1 MHLDHVFIEIESAVD
16 NQVRIGAPELAE
28 VAAEL
33 MLALRPALERT
44 IIGVVEEAAT
54 EVSAQLIGQRVDVRL
69 DNGSPVLVVTDENRR
84 DRPADP
90 QELEARVTLRLPSSL
105 KTLIEESASTSGDS
119 INTWVVDALRTR
131 AGRRTAGSHVEETI
145 EL

>member
-1 MHLDHVFIEIESAVD
+1 MHLDHAFIEIESAVD

-44 IIGVVEEAAT
+44 LIGVVEEAAT

-69 DNGSPVLVVTDENRR
+69 DNGSPVLVVSDERKE
-84 DRPADP
+84 RPADP
-90 QELEARVTLRLPSSL
+90 EELEARVTLRLPSSL
-105 KTLIEESASTSGDS
+105 KSLIEESATTSGDS

>member
-1 MHLDHVFIEIESAVD
+1 MHLDHAFIEIESAVD
-16 NQVRIGAPELAE
+16 NQVRIGAPDLAE

-44 IIGVVEEAAT
+44 LVRVVEEAAN

-69 DNGSPVLVVTDENRR
+69 DSGSPVLVVTDDRR
-84 DRPADP
+84 ERPTDP
-90 QELEARVTLRLPSSL
+90 EELEARVTLRLPSSL

>member
-1 MHLDHVFIEIESAVD
+1 MHLDHAFIEIESAVD
-16 NQVRIGAPELAE
+16 NQVRIGAPDLAE

-44 IIGVVEEAAT
+44 LIGVIEEAAT

-69 DNGSPVLVVTDENRR
+69 DGGSPVLIVTDERR
-84 DRPADP
+84 ERPTDP
-90 QELEARVTLRLPSSL
+90 EELEARVTLRLPSTL
-105 KTLIEESASTSGDS
+105 KTLIEESATTSGDS

>member
-1 MHLDHVFIEIESAVD
+1 MHLDHAFIEIESAVD
-16 NQVRIGAPELAE
+16 NQVRIGAPELTE

-44 IIGVVEEAAT
+44 FIRIVEEAAT

-69 DNGSPVLVVTDENRR
+69 DDGAPTLIVSE
-84 DRPADP
+84 DRKTRSSDP
-90 QELEARVTLRLPSSL
+90 EELEARVTLRLPSSL
-105 KTLIEESASTSGDS
+105 KSLIEESATTSGDS